1 MPLQKLE
8 YEIGLGDRRA
18 QAIFVLSSPKED
30 WRMLWRK
37 KGSFLIYGDI
47 ICPIESL
54 NDLRDSCN
62 WIGPIY
68 ALLASLVGLSSSS
81 KNSNSKVNF
90 KLGLL
95 GLLKLRD

>member
-8 YEIGLGDRRA
+8 YDYEIRLGDRRA

-30 WRMLWRK
+30 WRR

-54 NDLRDSCN
+54 M
-62 WIGPIY
+62 I
-68 ALLASLVGLSSSS
+68 
-81 KNSNSKVNF
+81 
-90 KLGLL
+90 
-95 GLLKLRD
+95 

>member
-30 WRMLWRK
+30 WRMLWRRK
-37 KGSFLIYGDI
+37 EGSFLIYGDI

-54 NDLRDSCN
+54 M
-62 WIGPIY
+62 I
-68 ALLASLVGLSSSS
+68 
-81 KNSNSKVNF
+81 
-90 KLGLL
+90 
-95 GLLKLRD
+95 